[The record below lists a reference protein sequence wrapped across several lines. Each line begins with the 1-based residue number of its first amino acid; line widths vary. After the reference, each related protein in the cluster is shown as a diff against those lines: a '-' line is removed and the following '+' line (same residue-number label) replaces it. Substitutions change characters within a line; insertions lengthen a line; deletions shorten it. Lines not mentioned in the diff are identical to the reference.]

1 MKGAARD
8 GARAIADQLLCAPQH
23 LLRRAPRERQQQDR
37 AGRHAALDQPR
48 DAIDQRASLARS
60 RARHDQQR
68 AVAMRHGGELR
79 GIQQLG
85 VLDFEV
91 ALVGRRRR
99 LFAQV
104 NYLVGHVSAILP
116 RRAPQVATLDS
127 AYGNIGPLPD
137 GVCPP
142 FL

>member
-8 GARAIADQLLCAPQH
+8 GARAISDQLLCAPQH
-23 LLRRAPRERQQQDR
+23 LLRGATRERQQQDR

-48 DAIDQRASLARS
+48 DAINQRASLARS
-60 RARHDQQR
+60 RSRHDQQR
-68 AVAMRHGGELR
+68 AVAMRHGGKLR

-91 ALVGRRRR
+91 ALIGRRRR

-104 NYLVGHVSAILP
+104 NYLVGHVTRSYHAA
-116 RRAPQVATLDS
+116 RRKLRPSTR

-142 FL
+142 FR